1 MVVFVDFKSGFYC
14 VHRPSLWTALEVEHV
29 SLKIICLLQK
39 SYSGSISCVR
49 IRNETTKEFCI
60 RTGVRQGDAASP
72 ILFNVVIDSI
82 MRKAFKDKQG
92 VQYAIYRYATDLEF
106 VDYSAILADT
116 DAKATDTLNDISRIT
131 EPFGLKINIDKT
143 KVLTTDGS
151 PANMYLEGITIE
163 HVQNFKYLGFLV
175 QEKKIAVVA
184 EVQCRIGQAKAVF
197 ASLKWCFWK
206 KTNITIATKMRLF
219 RTLIIQILLYG
230 SKTWTLLKK
239 DINKLEVFQMRCLRQ
254 ILGVTRLDRIL
265 NKTV

>member
-72 ILFNVVIDSI
+72 ILFNVAIDSI

-92 VQYAIYRYATDLEF
+92 VHYAIYRYATDLAF
-106 VDYSAILADT
+106 ADYSAILADT
-116 DAKATDTLNDISRIT
+116 DAEATDTLNDISRFT

-151 PANMYLEGITIE
+151 PANMYLEGIKIE
-163 HVQNFKYLGFLV
+163 HVQNFKYLGSLV
-175 QEKKIAVVA
+175 QERRSQWLQKCNVVS
-184 EVQCRIGQAKAVF
+184 VKQKQCLHRLSGASGRRPISRLRPRCVF
-197 ASLKWCFWK
+197 SGPW
-206 KTNITIATKMRLF
+206 LF
-219 RTLIIQILLYG
+219 RFYFMDQRLGPFWRRKST
-230 SKTWTLLKK
+230 
-239 DINKLEVFQMRCLRQ
+239 NLRSFKCDVS
-254 ILGVTRLDRIL
+254 G
-265 NKTV
+265 KSWW